1 LIENSHYFFKDITEH
16 SNALETFSLTNYI
29 HRFETNSIIAASSSL
44 DRALLTALATTE
56 FNLSLYNPCY
66 KMNRYE
72 MEKPIDN
79 YLRKAKGLERNE
91 MIKLYN
97 KHYTGNVSSVPYL
110 RSIKKS
116 YELYEMMRVMNRVKI
131 NIKDYSA
138 YLKNF
143 SRNRDIKEISNQS
156 MSLFNCS
163 YSYQYP

>member
-1 LIENSHYFFKDITEH
+1 LIDNSHHFFKDITEH
-16 SNALETFSLTNYI
+16 SNALETFSFTNYI

-44 DRALLTALATTE
+44 DRTLLTALATTE
-56 FNLSLYNPCY
+56 FNLSLYNSGN

-91 MIKLYN
+91 MNKLYN
-97 KHYTGNVSSVPYL
+97 KHYTGNTSSIPHL

-116 YELYEMMRVMNRVKI
+116 YELYEMMKLMNRVKTS
-131 NIKDYSA
+131 IKDYSA

-156 MSLFNCS
+156 I
-163 YSYQYP
+163 

>member
-1 LIENSHYFFKDITEH
+1 
-16 SNALETFSLTNYI
+16 
-29 HRFETNSIIAASSSL
+29 
-44 DRALLTALATTE
+44 
-56 FNLSLYNPCY
+56 
-66 KMNRYE
+66 